1 MKNVSNKFWGFI
13 PITTIAIILLI
24 FSSIII
30 FKDKEELQSVSV
42 KESSNN
48 NIIPKPLSYKKGTG
62 NFYLTKETSIYVN
75 GNNEAETEELSRIAE
90 LLREKLKPST
100 GFELNIIKGNNSSK
114 SSIYLTT
121 IGGEEAQG
129 NEGYKIITTSENV
142 KIIAYKPEGVYR
154 GIQTLRQLLP
164 PDIEKSTLVTNIE
177 WSNPVSTIYDKPEYS
192 YRGLMIDVARHFFT
206 EDDIKRQIDYAA
218 QYKINRVHL
227 HLTDDQGWRI
237 EIKKYPDLTLI
248 GGSTEV
254 GGGPGGYYTQD
265 QFKSIVKYAA
275 DRYIEIIPEV
285 DMPGHSNAALA
296 SYGFL
301 NPDGKRKALYT
312 GTDVGF
318 SSFMAHSERTYE
330 FLDDVIREISA
341 ISPSK
346 YFHIGGDEAEN
357 TKKADYDYFVGRV
370 SKIVQSYGKTPIGWD
385 PIDTA
390 PEINSSVILQNWKD
404 SNEAAREKNM
414 KMIISIASKTYLDM
428 KYNENTPYGLTWA
441 GYIPIETAY
450 SWDPTEYAPKDL
462 ILGVESPLWTETI
475 STVEQMDFMIYPRLL
490 GYAEIG
496 WTPKEFRNWDEYK
509 IRLEKQG
516 ERLTNQGINYYRD
529 NTIWK

>member
-48 NIIPKPLSYKKGTG
+48 NIIPKPLSYEKGTG

-100 GFELNIIKGNNSSK
+100 GFDLNIINGKDSSK
-114 SSIYLTT
+114 SGIYLTT

-129 NEGYKIITTSENV
+129 NEGYKIITTSESV

-164 PDIEKSTLVTNIE
+164 PDIEKNTLVTNVE
-177 WSNPVSTIYDKPEYS
+177 WSIPVSTIYDKPEYS

-206 EDDIKRQIDYAA
+206 EDEIKRQIDYAA

-301 NPDGKRKALYT
+301 NPDGERKPLYT

-318 SSFMAHSERTYE
+318 SSFMTHSERTYE

-370 SKIVQSYGKTPIGWD
+370 SKIVESYGKTPIGWD

-390 PEINSSVILQNWKD
+390 PEIKSSLILQNWKD
-404 SNEAAREKNM
+404 SNEAAREK
-414 KMIISIASKTYLDM
+414 I
-428 KYNENTPYGLTWA
+428 
-441 GYIPIETAY
+441 
-450 SWDPTEYAPKDL
+450 
-462 ILGVESPLWTETI
+462 
-475 STVEQMDFMIYPRLL
+475 
-490 GYAEIG
+490 
-496 WTPKEFRNWDEYK
+496 
-509 IRLEKQG
+509 
-516 ERLTNQGINYYRD
+516 
-529 NTIWK
+529 